1 VPDLEIPPP
10 SRSTE
15 QFRAEVGRRAAHLG
29 RRRALRSGSAV
40 AVVAVVA
47 AVVLVATLVT
57 GSATRHRSASTAT
70 HATTVHPAT
79 APSTTAHPD
88 GSSGQAGDSEAPPS
102 GSASAAAPQLHS
114 GGTSIPPEFS
124 LDGPSDLVTVDRRP
138 SGVVVRAETGQT
150 VLVLLPSTPGG
161 WGGAT
166 AGVSGG
172 GVLSVVAPAHAGTS
186 AQIVLRAVAPGTATV
201 TVRRAA
207 AAAGKE
213 PSVWHGTIVV
223 QKAPGFRCPAGTT
236 VCRRPL
242 GAGTPPS
249 RG

>member
-1 VPDLEIPPP
+1 MPDLEIPPP

-40 AVVAVVA
+40 AVV
-47 AVVLVATLVT
+47 VVLVVLVT

-172 GVLSVVAPAHAGTS
+172 GVLSVVARAHAGTS

>member
-88 GSSGQAGDSEAPPS
+88 GSSGQAGDSE
-102 GSASAAAPQLHS
+102 LHS